1 MLFFKFQQKFQKYFL
16 KNVQNLI
23 KRQSSSFKIL
33 FANPYQL
40 KVIVYDA
47 SSHKHFD
54 KRFQITL
61 NK

>member
-1 MLFFKFQQKFQKYFL
+1 MLYFKFQQKFLKYFL
-16 KNVQNLI
+16 RNVQNLI

-47 SSHKHFD
+47 SSQKNFD
-54 KRFQITL
+54 IRFQMI
-61 NK
+61 